1 MSMEMLFAI
10 HCAVASALFL
20 AALAAVVFRKT
31 VYADRAINSGLYPPG
46 SGRFKIDDVDWTV
59 VMLGGV
65 VCFFWEV
72 VVPFAA
78 LFGLVYSFVRY
89 AVIPAG
95 HAYARLS
102 QRKSKGQEEQE

>member
-1 MSMEMLFAI
+1 MSVEMLFAI
-10 HCAVASALFL
+10 HCAVASALFV
-20 AALAAVVFRKT
+20 AALATVVFRKT
-31 VYADRAINSGLYPPG
+31 VYADRAIENGLYLQ
-46 SGRFKIDDVDWTV
+46 SGRFKIDDVDWTA

-72 VVPFAA
+72 VVPVAA

-102 QRKSKGQEEQE
+102 QRKSKGQ